1 MQAAHFGVSCSGL
14 LLSAVPLCL
23 AQPPKQATL
32 ILTYVIVVVVVV
44 GGEGLIIVRK
54 DVNCCR
60 CFHPYTNPRRYYVC
74 NPITVTTADLSACHI
89 QTDILVLFRSQGG
102 EKAPTAP
109 QLCGNK
115 RLVLGIS
122 DEAFAALKT
131 ISESESN
138 NIHAA
143 SLSKNL
149 LDSDVILKMKGYPL
163 EQTFL
168 FHILAR

>member
-1 MQAAHFGVSCSGL
+1 MCV
-14 LLSAVPLCL
+14 
-23 AQPPKQATL
+23 TL
-32 ILTYVIVVVVVV
+32 
-44 GGEGLIIVRK
+44 
-54 DVNCCR
+54 
-60 CFHPYTNPRRYYVC
+60 
-74 NPITVTTADLSACHI
+74 TVTTADLSACHI
-89 QTDILVLFRSQGG
+89 PTDVLVLFRSQGG
-102 EKAPTAP
+102 EKAPTNP

-115 RLVLGIS
+115 RLVLGIA

-138 NIHAA
+138 DIHAA

-149 LDSDVILKMKGYPL
+149 LDSDIVLKMKDYPL